1 MGVMNPRSNVR
12 FDRVEQPT
20 ALALISDW
28 PSKSQNLAYSLIRTY
43 GTPHEAT
50 PSMLIWRYNGQWKR
64 TVLHREGMQHNMPHP
79 HVDILEQTVDEKIQP
94 ALSSEISKFDGSIVI
109 DRTRGEMTA
118 FCESE
123 QANIF
128 LLNLAHDIILGK
140 KTAKEAQK
148 TLLDASDLFHSILP
162 NKYRDALLFT
172 ATVDTTDPDRS
183 TAQPN

>member
-1 MGVMNPRSNVR
+1 MSTRTNVQ
-12 FDRVEQPT
+12 FDRVAQPT
-20 ALALISDW
+20 VLKLVSAW
-28 PSKSQNLAYSLIRTY
+28 PAKSRHMANSLIQTY

-64 TVLHREGMQHNMPHP
+64 TVLHKEGVRHNVPHP

-94 ALSSEISKFDGSIVI
+94 ALTSEVMIFDGSIVI

-128 LLNLAHDIILGK
+128 LLNLAHDIILEK
-140 KTAKEAQK
+140 KTAEEARK
-148 TLLDASDLFHSILP
+148 VLLDASDLFHSMLP
-162 NKYRDALLFT
+162 NSYRDSLRFE
-172 ATVDTTDPDRS
+172 ATVDTRDPDRS
-183 TAQPN
+183 TAEPN